1 MFNVQTGL
9 PWFIAVHLQKIGHQ
23 KIFVQTGGGEGGR
36 LLQLSLKPTV
46 DSSTT
51 WSTCQPWTILLAFD
65 LNKDGVIGLEE
76 AMMTTDNFTTV
87 EDFKE
92 VDVDNDGFV
101 HPKEFDSSL
110 NI

>member
-1 MFNVQTGL
+1 M
-9 PWFIAVHLQKIGHQ
+9 
-23 KIFVQTGGGEGGR
+23 
-36 LLQLSLKPTV
+36 
-46 DSSTT
+46 
-51 WSTCQPWTILLAFD
+51 
-65 LNKDGVIGLEE
+65 IGLEE

>member
-1 MFNVQTGL
+1 M
-9 PWFIAVHLQKIGHQ
+9 
-23 KIFVQTGGGEGGR
+23 
-36 LLQLSLKPTV
+36 
-46 DSSTT
+46 DSTTT
-51 WSTCQPWTILLAFD
+51 WSTCQPWTILFAFD
-65 LNKDGVIGLEE
+65 PNKDGVNSLDE

-101 HPKEFDSSL
+101 HPKFDSSL